1 MKNKF
6 IALLMLFGVA
16 LTPVAAQD
24 FVNLTPRAKTMTQT
38 SGELVLPSSFVISAQ
53 NLPEDMTRL
62 LDKWRSYCTNM
73 PEEDEE

>member
-24 FVNLTPRAKTMTQT
+24 FVNLTPRAKTMTA
-38 SGELVLPSSFVISAQ
+38 VF
-53 NLPEDMTRL
+53 
-62 LDKWRSYCTNM
+62 M
-73 PEEDEE
+73 PGKG